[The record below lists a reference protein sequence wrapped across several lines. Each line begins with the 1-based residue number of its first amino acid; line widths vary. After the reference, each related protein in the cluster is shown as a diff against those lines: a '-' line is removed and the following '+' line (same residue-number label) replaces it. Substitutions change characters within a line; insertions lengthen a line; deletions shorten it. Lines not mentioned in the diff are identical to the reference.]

1 MCCEAH
7 LTASMTSVKFQWRK
21 RVFGASSLAS
31 IGREVFLLDCVKNG
45 EHLFN
50 MACVWRSMS
59 LHVSALLLG
68 SGDLIVRFVGATRVS
83 RRRQNKKNNGGEV
96 FIMQI
101 YTKKKKKRV
110 FSVGLAAAHRDFVW
124 ENKKQKDF
132 CQAREVLTRA
142 CSDVGGLALTFDLA
156 IVFAPPRPACGDP
169 RLLRRRLRTVSC
181 GTRTRN
187 LLIRSRTPCPLSQ
200 EGTEEHVGS
209 VKKPRSSFAKAR
221 ARLRATNGYS
231 SCAQFFAD
239 ALVRFQFSMFADGVA
254 CVQERAHPDLNQRPA
269 DLQSA
274 ALMYPIATRL
284 LSSVQPFLRHALQFP
299 QAPCVVKHT

>member
-1 MCCEAH
+1 
-7 LTASMTSVKFQWRK
+7 
-21 RVFGASSLAS
+21 
-31 IGREVFLLDCVKNG
+31 
-45 EHLFN
+45 

-68 SGDLIVRFVGATRVS
+68 SGDLIVRPLRGSDSRVS
-83 RRRQNKKNNGGEV
+83 SSTKQKNNGGEV

-101 YTKKKKKRV
+101 YTQKKKRF

-169 RLLRRRLRTVSC
+169 RLLRPWFWEQQESRRLRTVSC

-187 LLIRSRTPCPLSQ
+187 LLIRSRTPCPLGQ

-254 CVQERAHPDLNQRPA
+254 CVQERAHPDLNQGPA

-274 ALMYPIATRL
+274 ALTTELCTQLQRGRCHPFNRFYGTHFSSHRL
-284 LSSVQPFLRHALQFP
+284 HVL
-299 QAPCVVKHT
+299 

>member
-1 MCCEAH
+1 M
-7 LTASMTSVKFQWRK
+7 
-21 RVFGASSLAS
+21 
-31 IGREVFLLDCVKNG
+31 
-45 EHLFN
+45 
-50 MACVWRSMS
+50 
-59 LHVSALLLG
+59 
-68 SGDLIVRFVGATRVS
+68 
-83 RRRQNKKNNGGEV
+83 

-101 YTKKKKKRV
+101 YTQKKKS
-110 FSVGLAAAHRDFVW
+110 FSAWAWPPRTEILCGRT
-124 ENKKQKDF
+124 KKQKDF

-181 GTRTRN
+181 GTRTHN

-254 CVQERAHPDLNQRPA
+254 CVQERAHPDLNQGPA

-274 ALMYPIATRL
+274 ALTTELCTQLQRGCCHPFNRFYGTHFSSHRL
-284 LSSVQPFLRHALQFP
+284 HVL
-299 QAPCVVKHT
+299 

>member
-1 MCCEAH
+1 M
-7 LTASMTSVKFQWRK
+7 
-21 RVFGASSLAS
+21 
-31 IGREVFLLDCVKNG
+31 
-45 EHLFN
+45 
-50 MACVWRSMS
+50 
-59 LHVSALLLG
+59 
-68 SGDLIVRFVGATRVS
+68 
-83 RRRQNKKNNGGEV
+83 

-101 YTKKKKKRV
+101 YTQKKEGFQRGPGRRAPR
-110 FSVGLAAAHRDFVW
+110 FFVG
-124 ENKKQKDF
+124 EQKQKDS

-169 RLLRRRLRTVSC
+169 RLLRPWFWEQQESRRLRTVSC

-187 LLIRSRTPCPLSQ
+187 LLIRSRTPCPLGQ

-254 CVQERAHPDLNQRPA
+254 CVEKKTHTNLNQGPA
-269 DLQSA
+269 NLQP
-274 ALMYPIATRL
+274 L
-284 LSSVQPFLRHALQFP
+284 
-299 QAPCVVKHT
+299 